1 MSDSIHVLH
10 LEDSLPDA
18 ELIRS
23 NLEGAGIA
31 CAIKRVDTEK
41 DFVTSLQTD
50 KFDLVI
56 SDFSMPGY
64 NGIAALQHLHAHYPN
79 IPFIFVSGTLGEDHA
94 IDSLLNG
101 ATDYVLKTKMGRL
114 VPAVKRAVKENQEK
128 LKRLEAEKALR
139 QRDDRFRALIENS
152 MDGMVVF
159 DVNGQVTTRSPA
171 NVRLLGQG
179 GYRPEGG
186 SIFDRMHQDDIPRI
200 KSEIERLR
208 RVQGAQ
214 GRVTF
219 KVLHGDGSWR
229 WIEATFSNLLTD
241 PIVKGIVSNFRDV
254 TERIEAEAILRQ
266 AQKMESLGTLAG
278 GIAHD
283 FNNILGII
291 LGYSSFITKRGV
303 EEEKRQQC
311 IASIRTA
318 ADRGV
323 GLVRQLLMFA
333 RREESESI
341 PLNMNDIVREVF
353 KLVSETFPRVIS
365 VELETDENIG
375 LVLGDHIQI
384 NQCVLNLCVNAR
396 DAMMDRQDGKPAGGS
411 LKIRTGMADETML
424 KNRVVS
430 PDHPP
435 FVAISVT
442 DTGTGMD
449 EATVAR
455 IFEPFFTTKQKGKGT
470 GIGLA
475 TVFGI
480 MRKHNGFVDVSTKL
494 GSGSTFTLCFPAVEN
509 TKGDHV
515 ADTEDSSENYRGSE
529 TILVA
534 EDEETLRELLRD
546 ILVDKGYRVL
556 TAENGT
562 TAISILSENTD
573 VALVLSDIG
582 LPELDG
588 IEVLARVKK
597 ERPGVFVILASGF
610 MDPDE
615 TSTVEKSRADGFI
628 QKPYKVNEVLKKIRE
643 TLDAV

>member
-1 MSDSIHVLH
+1 
-10 LEDSLPDA
+10 
-18 ELIRS
+18 
-23 NLEGAGIA
+23 
-31 CAIKRVDTEK
+31 
-41 DFVTSLQTD
+41 
-50 KFDLVI
+50 
-56 SDFSMPGY
+56 
-64 NGIAALQHLHAHYPN
+64 
-79 IPFIFVSGTLGEDHA
+79 
-94 IDSLLNG
+94 
-101 ATDYVLKTKMGRL
+101 
-114 VPAVKRAVKENQEK
+114 
-128 LKRLEAEKALR
+128 
-139 QRDDRFRALIENS
+139 
-152 MDGMVVF
+152 
-159 DVNGQVTTRSPA
+159 
-171 NVRLLGQG
+171 
-179 GYRPEGG
+179 
-186 SIFDRMHQDDIPRI
+186 
-200 KSEIERLR
+200 
-208 RVQGAQ
+208 
-214 GRVTF
+214 
-219 KVLHGDGSWR
+219 
-229 WIEATFSNLLTD
+229 
-241 PIVKGIVSNFRDV
+241 
-254 TERIEAEAILRQ
+254 
-266 AQKMESLGTLAG
+266 
-278 GIAHD
+278 
-283 FNNILGII
+283 
-291 LGYSSFITKRGV
+291 
-303 EEEKRQQC
+303 
-311 IASIRTA
+311 
-318 ADRGV
+318 
-323 GLVRQLLMFA
+323 MFA

-365 VELETDENIG
+365 AELETDENIG

-424 KNRVVS
+424 KNRVVA

-475 TVFGI
+475 TVFGV
-480 MRKHNGFVDVSTKL
+480 MRKHGGFVDVSTEV
-494 GSGSTFTLCFPAVEN
+494 GRGSTFTLCFPAVEN

-534 EDEETLRELLRD
+534 EDEETLRELLID
-546 ILVDKGYRVL
+546 VLADKGYRVL

-562 TAISILSENTD
+562 TALSILSENTD

-615 TSTVEKSRADGFI
+615 TLTVEKSRADGFI